1 MTMADSP
8 NSPATGVDD
17 VLITAELARR
27 PSRAPTYEAESR
39 ALGLLAQEMAT
50 HPDGVLRKC
59 AELVMELCQ
68 ADSAGISLLEPGGE
82 HGRFR
87 WQAIVG
93 TLAGYWGGTIPREAS
108 PCGVVI
114 ARDSVLLFR
123 EAERFFPALDGME
136 PRIQET
142 LLAPWHSNGEPVG
155 TLWAI
160 KHTPEGRF
168 DAEDARLLQSLAR
181 LAAAASQMSDALD
194 EAKAGQEALRETE
207 ERFRSLVEGWAQAV
221 WETDA
226 EGRVITDSPSWRA
239 YTGQS
244 QEERLGEGW
253 ANAIHPDDR
262 AEAERQWREAVRER
276 RPLDA
281 EARLRRAGGGWRW
294 TNVHAVPLLAPDGT
308 VRKWVGMNIDITKRK
323 EAEEA
328 LRKSEE
334 RFQICARATRDI
346 IWDIDLVTD
355 RVWESEALRTQLG
368 YAPEDIGPDT
378 AWCLAHIHPDDQER
392 VMQGFKQAAE
402 GTGAH
407 WSDEYRYRRADGS
420 YANIVYRGFILRD
433 AQGRAARMIG
443 AMQDITE
450 RKQAEEALRA
460 SESRARLLLAEL
472 QHRVRNTLSVIRSI
486 TRRTAET
493 STSVEDYA
501 MHLDGRI
508 NAFARVQTA
517 VARDPTAGLDLTDL
531 VTDELLTYA
540 AHQGDQVRIAGPAVR
555 LQPKAA
561 ETFGLAIHELATN
574 AVKHG
579 ALVVPQGRIRVTWR
593 VHNSTEV
600 PRLVFEWKES
610 GVPERAAKRR
620 RRGFG
625 TDLLER
631 TLAYEL
637 KAKVAQAFEP
647 DGLRCTIELPL
658 TERIIIGNS
667 ASTPQQD

>member
-1 MTMADSP
+1 
-8 NSPATGVDD
+8 
-17 VLITAELARR
+17 
-27 PSRAPTYEAESR
+27 
-39 ALGLLAQEMAT
+39 
-50 HPDGVLRKC
+50 
-59 AELVMELCQ
+59 
-68 ADSAGISLLEPGGE
+68 
-82 HGRFR
+82 
-87 WQAIVG
+87 
-93 TLAGYWGGTIPREAS
+93 
-108 PCGVVI
+108 
-114 ARDSVLLFR
+114 
-123 EAERFFPALDGME
+123 
-136 PRIQET
+136 
-142 LLAPWHSNGEPVG
+142 
-155 TLWAI
+155 
-160 KHTPEGRF
+160 
-168 DAEDARLLQSLAR
+168 
-181 LAAAASQMSDALD
+181 
-194 EAKAGQEALRETE
+194 
-207 ERFRSLVEGWAQAV
+207 LVESWAQAV

-226 EGRVITDSPSWRA
+226 EGRVITDSLSWRT

-244 QEERLGEGW
+244 QEEYLGSGW

-262 AEAERQWREAVRER
+262 AAVEQLWREAVRER

-281 EARLRRAGGGWRW
+281 EYRLRRAGGGWRW
-294 TNVHAVPLLAPDGT
+294 TNDRAAPLLAPDGT
-308 VRKWVGMNIDITKRK
+308 VRKWVGMNIDITERK

-368 YAPEDIGPDT
+368 YAPEDIGSDT

-392 VMQGFKQAAE
+392 VVQGFKQAAE
-402 GTGAH
+402 GTGEH

-460 SESRARLLLAEL
+460 SESRARLLLGEL
-472 QHRVRNTLSVIRSI
+472 QHRVRNTLAVIRSI

-493 STSVEDYA
+493 SQSVEEFA

-517 VARDPTAGLDLTDL
+517 VARDPAAGLDLTQL
-531 VTDELLTYA
+531 VADELLA
-540 AHQGDQVRIAGPAVR
+540 CVAHEGEQVRIVGPSVR
-555 LQPKAA
+555 LQSKAA

>member
-1 MTMADSP
+1 
-8 NSPATGVDD
+8 
-17 VLITAELARR
+17 
-27 PSRAPTYEAESR
+27 
-39 ALGLLAQEMAT
+39 
-50 HPDGVLRKC
+50 VLRKC

-308 VRKWVGMNIDITKRK
+308 VRKWVGMNIDITERK

-420 YANIVYRGFILRD
+420 YASIVYRGFILRD

>member
-308 VRKWVGMNIDITKRK
+308 VRKWVGMNIDITERK
-323 EAEEA
+323 QAEEA
-328 LRKSEE
+328 LRASEE
-334 RFQICARATRDI
+334 RFQYCARATRDI

-355 RVWESEALRTQLG
+355 RVWESEALQMQMG
-368 YAPEDIGPDT
+368 YAPEDIGSDT
-378 AWCLAHIHPDDQER
+378 AWCLAHIHPDDRER
-392 VMQGFKQAAE
+392 VVHGFKQAAE
-402 GTGAH
+402 GTGEH

-420 YANIVYRGFILRD
+420 YASIVYRGSILRD
-433 AQGRAARMIG
+433 DHGRAVRMIG

>member
-1 MTMADSP
+1 
-8 NSPATGVDD
+8 
-17 VLITAELARR
+17 
-27 PSRAPTYEAESR
+27 
-39 ALGLLAQEMAT
+39 
-50 HPDGVLRKC
+50 
-59 AELVMELCQ
+59 
-68 ADSAGISLLEPGGE
+68 
-82 HGRFR
+82 
-87 WQAIVG
+87 
-93 TLAGYWGGTIPREAS
+93 
-108 PCGVVI
+108 
-114 ARDSVLLFR
+114 
-123 EAERFFPALDGME
+123 
-136 PRIQET
+136 
-142 LLAPWHSNGEPVG
+142 
-155 TLWAI
+155 
-160 KHTPEGRF
+160 
-168 DAEDARLLQSLAR
+168 
-181 LAAAASQMSDALD
+181 
-194 EAKAGQEALRETE
+194 
-207 ERFRSLVEGWAQAV
+207 
-221 WETDA
+221 
-226 EGRVITDSPSWRA
+226 
-239 YTGQS
+239 
-244 QEERLGEGW
+244 
-253 ANAIHPDDR
+253 
-262 AEAERQWREAVRER
+262 
-276 RPLDA
+276 
-281 EARLRRAGGGWRW
+281 
-294 TNVHAVPLLAPDGT
+294 
-308 VRKWVGMNIDITKRK
+308 
-323 EAEEA
+323 
-328 LRKSEE
+328 
-334 RFQICARATRDI
+334 
-346 IWDIDLVTD
+346 
-355 RVWESEALRTQLG
+355 
-368 YAPEDIGPDT
+368 
-378 AWCLAHIHPDDQER
+378 
-392 VMQGFKQAAE
+392 
-402 GTGAH
+402 
-407 WSDEYRYRRADGS
+407 
-420 YANIVYRGFILRD
+420 
-433 AQGRAARMIG
+433 MIG

-486 TRRTAET
+486 IRRTAET
-493 STSVEDYA
+493 SQSVEDYA

>member
-1 MTMADSP
+1 MADSP

-308 VRKWVGMNIDITKRK
+308 VRKWVGMNIDITERK